1 MNQAILFNDDIHFDA
16 SRRRLVFTAMVS
28 GMIVPCVVEVPESE
42 VEPIMHFRNHQFDY
56 EMQAEELIE
65 DEHYSS
71 SGEVEL
77 TFL

>member
-1 MNQAILFNDDIHFDA
+1 MNQSILFNDDIHFDG

-28 GMIVPCVVEVPESE
+28 GMIVPCVVTVPETE
-42 VEPIMHFRNHQFDY
+42 HEPIAHFRNHQFDY
-56 EMQAEELIE
+56 EMQAEQRIE
-65 DEHYSS
+65 DEDYSA